1 MYFHLL
7 QDLLSQAMRK
17 QHRLWQRPSH
27 QRSGLK
33 LLSSKWPQLETWLML
48 GAELPASS
56 RHSNKLSC
64 IHQDHRQVQSY
75 HALMLCTQYDPRF
88 TLSLMLL
95 LDLGLR
101 GLILQTEPTVYCCE
115 LFQDALN
122 PSGLKSQL
130 AELQHN
136 NSILKRAVAIQ
147 NNRIQDLSSR
157 EAESQQL
164 KQVVAQLQEKCHGLE
179 MNNYSLAMHLRHATD
194 NGSQN
199 QQGQRHPD
207 VY

>member
-1 MYFHLL
+1 
-7 QDLLSQAMRK
+7 
-17 QHRLWQRPSH
+17 
-27 QRSGLK
+27 
-33 LLSSKWPQLETWLML
+33 
-48 GAELPASS
+48 
-56 RHSNKLSC
+56 
-64 IHQDHRQVQSY
+64 
-75 HALMLCTQYDPRF
+75 
-88 TLSLMLL
+88 MLL

>member
-1 MYFHLL
+1 
-7 QDLLSQAMRK
+7 
-17 QHRLWQRPSH
+17 
-27 QRSGLK
+27 
-33 LLSSKWPQLETWLML
+33 ML
-48 GAELPASS
+48 GAELQASC

-64 IHQDHRQVQSY
+64 THQDHRQVQSY
-75 HALMLCTQYDPRF
+75 YALMLCTQFDPL
-88 TLSLMLL
+88 TSLRLTLL
-95 LDLGLR
+95 LNW
-101 GLILQTEPTVYCCE
+101 LQTPQQQILHRFSPGSSIVIESTNAAPNAIKRHLSTAPTVTEYCCE
-115 LFQDALN
+115 ISQDALN
-122 PSGLKSQL
+122 LSSFKSQL

-179 MNNYSLAMHLRHATD
+179 LNNYSLAMHLRHATD
-194 NGSQN
+194 NGSQS